1 MDLQYHPGFIE
12 IIDLKLKNYAGKE
25 ESILP
30 YFIEM
35 NIQEDLFLSACYG
48 DIVLLDSVAFYENF
62 PIIGEETLTIQ
73 YKDFGSEIITRQFFI
88 FSVANKEYVNEKSA
102 TYKLEFAS
110 EEVLQNKAL
119 RYSKSFVNVLA
130 SDIAT
135 EAFGRLNSS
144 KPFDI
149 VPTIGLQDY
158 IVPYV
163 HPFDVINAMAA
174 RSISSANEKGSYL
187 FYENNKGFVYK
198 SIETLIKQTPTKF
211 YIGDSHVGE
220 ISEKLYTFKNYKY
233 YAPINKL
240 NNMMTGSHS
249 VKTKTLDLINRK
261 LGDNSYN
268 HFSGQY
274 SEIERVNSK
283 NPELRTTTE
292 SFKFTSDDSVYK
304 LTIKNPD
311 DTSKGTKN
319 DVLSKRYNILSSYRN
334 GPKIHAELP
343 FNAMLTIGDMVD
355 IVIPEINIK
364 KTSEIVENDKYI
376 QGKYIVTA
384 LRQYIKPG
392 NAVTIVEFAK
402 DTFTQSIAENQQKQ
416 TDNNY

>member
-1 MDLQYHPGFIE
+1 MY
-12 IIDLKLKNYAGKE
+12 
-25 ESILP
+25 
-30 YFIEM
+30 
-35 NIQEDLFLSACYG
+35 
-48 DIVLLDSVAFYENF
+48 
-62 PIIGEETLTIQ
+62 TL
-73 YKDFGSEIITRQFFI
+73 
-88 FSVANKEYVNEKSA
+88 
-102 TYKLEFAS
+102 
-110 EEVLQNKAL
+110 
-119 RYSKSFVNVLA
+119 
-130 SDIAT
+130 
-135 EAFGRLNSS
+135 
-144 KPFDI
+144 
-149 VPTIGLQDY
+149 
-158 IVPYV
+158 
-163 HPFDVINAMAA
+163 
-174 RSISSANEKGSYL
+174 
-187 FYENNKGFVYK
+187 
-198 SIETLIKQTPTKF
+198 
-211 YIGDSHVGE
+211 
-220 ISEKLYTFKNYKY
+220 KNYKY

-304 LTIKNPD
+304 LTIKNPE

-392 NAVTIVEFAK
+392 NAVTIVEFSK

-416 TDNNY
+416 ADNNY